1 MFILMPQLKG
11 VRVNGW
17 VEKSR
22 GRVCEMKVNFSF
34 LDLSNS
40 KRAPT
45 SSFFDLQNI
54 IYPPR
59 GETRT
64 PLQTSNIENFAI
76 IVKS

>member
-1 MFILMPQLKG
+1 MPQLKG
-11 VRVNGW
+11 VKVSDWG
-17 VEKSR
+17 EESR
-22 GRVCEMKVNFSF
+22 GRVCEMKVNFPF

-40 KRAPT
+40 KRAPAL
-45 SSFFDLQNI
+45 SFFLSPKYDI
-54 IYPPR
+54 PPR